1 MPVNSCFTG
10 SAWGSFKMENDAAQL
25 NFDAGQPLDLK
36 ISLTMGQAFRWKA
49 SGDGWFSGVVQGQHI
64 QVHKIRE
71 GLLEFRGQ
79 PGPDAEIARILK
91 TYLRLKEDIAAIYD
105 CLSKRDGKIAELVAK
120 HRGLRILRQEPWECL
135 IAYCCSAPNSVPQ
148 ISRLVERLAKHYG
161 EPIALDNAVRHRFPP
176 PERLA
181 TVDETELRL
190 RKFGLH
196 ARRISLISQEVANGS
211 LNLDALREREVSC
224 SEVRNRLKSYRGISD
239 KIADCV
245 SLFSLDKPDAFP
257 IDRHIRNALSGY
269 FPGRKTPS
277 DAKLRDWAL
286 DHFGPYAGYAGQF
299 LFYAERPR
307 GK

>member
-1 MPVNSCFTG
+1 MALLP
-10 SAWGSFKMENDAAQL
+10 
-25 NFDAGQPLDLK
+25 FDHSQPLNLK

-49 SGDGWFSGVVQGQHI
+49 TGAGWFSGVVQGQHI
-64 QVHKIRE
+64 QVRQVQD
-71 GLLEFRGQ
+71 GFLEFRGQ

-91 TYLRLKEDIAAIYD
+91 TYLRLEEDIAAIYAA
-105 CLSKRDGKIAELVAK
+105 LSNRDGKIAELVAK

-148 ISRLVERLAKHYG
+148 ISRLVERLAEHYG

-181 TVDETELRL
+181 AVGEAELRL

-196 ARRISLISQEVANGS
+196 ARRISLISREVASGS

-269 FPGRKTPS
+269 FPGVKMPS
-277 DAKLRDWAL
+277 DGRLREWAL
-286 DHFGPYAGYAGQF
+286 DKFGPYAGYAGQF

>member
-1 MPVNSCFTG
+1 MALLP
-10 SAWGSFKMENDAAQL
+10 
-25 NFDAGQPLDLK
+25 FDDSQPLNLK
-36 ISLTMGQAFRWKA
+36 ISLRMGQAFRWQA

-79 PGPDAEIARILK
+79 PGPDTEIARILK
-91 TYLRLKEDIAAIYD
+91 TYLRLDEGNKIAAIYAD
-105 CLSKRDGKIAELVAK
+105 LSKKDGKVAELIANYP
-120 HRGLRILRQEPWECL
+120 GLRILRQEPWECL

-161 EPIALDNAVRHRFPP
+161 EPIVLDNVVRHRFPP

-181 TVDETELRL
+181 AVDEAKLRQL
-190 RKFGLH
+190 KFGLH
-196 ARRISLISQEVANGS
+196 ARRISLISREVASGS
-211 LNLDALREREVSC
+211 LNLDALWEREVSC

-245 SLFSLDKPDAFP
+245 LLFSLDKLEAFP
-257 IDRHIRNALSGY
+257 IDRHIRNALSSC
-269 FPGRKTPS
+269 FPEVKTLS

-286 DHFGPYAGYAGQF
+286 DHFGLHAGYAGQF
-299 LFYAERPR
+299 LFYEHREMQAKSR
-307 GK
+307 